1 MFRRLAFVM
10 ILAAVGVAAATAAP
24 LPCQVRSVAADTV
37 VVNVQVEKPEWIK
50 EGLPLRVV
58 RVEKNVVIG
67 KSMIIGVTDSTIT
80 VLTPKGKAKNLKPG
94 ADITVDK
101 PRAGMAGC

>member
-1 MFRRLAFVM
+1 MFRRLAFVI
-10 ILAAVGVAAATAAP
+10 ILAGIGVAAALAAP
-24 LPCQVRSVAADTV
+24 LPGKVQSVAADTV
-37 VVNVQVEKPEWIK
+37 VVNVKFEKPEWMK

-58 RVEKNVVIG
+58 RVEKEVVIG
-67 KSMIIGVTDSTIT
+67 KAMIISVTDSTIT

>member
-24 LPCQVRSVAADTV
+24 LPCQVQSVAADTV
-37 VVNVQVEKPEWIK
+37 VVNVKVEKPEWIK

-80 VLTPKGKAKNLKPG
+80 VLTPKGKGKNLKPG

>member
-1 MFRRLAFVM
+1 MFRRLAFVV
-10 ILAAVGVAAATAAP
+10 ILAAVGAAAATAAP
-24 LPCQVRSVAADTV
+24 LPCQGNSVAADTV
-37 VVNVQVEKPEWIK
+37 VVNIKGEKPVWIK
-50 EGLPLRVV
+50 EGLPLRVI
-58 RVEKNVVIG
+58 RVEKDVVIG
-67 KSMIIGVTDSTIT
+67 KSMIIGVTDSTFT

>member
-1 MFRRLAFVM
+1 MFRRLALFI
-10 ILAAVGVAAATAAP
+10 ILAAVGAAAATAAP
-24 LPCQVRSVAADTV
+24 LPCQVQSVAADTV
-37 VVNVQVEKPEWIK
+37 VVNVKFEKPEWMK
-50 EGLPLRVV
+50 EGLHLRVV
-58 RVEKNVVIG
+58 RVEKNVLIG
-67 KSMIIGVTDSTIT
+67 KSMIIGVSDSTIT